1 MERLNLIRLKLWY
14 VKRIELLYTKRN
26 QGNQVVTK
34 LEMGIKNKRMY
45 VDSNM
50 YRYVGMQ
57 KDDEDGFNEPMGCYN
72 RLETY

>member
-1 MERLNLIRLKLWY
+1 
-14 VKRIELLYTKRN
+14 
-26 QGNQVVTK
+26 
-34 LEMGIKNKRMY
+34 MGIKYKRMY

-57 KDDEDGFNEPMGCYN
+57 KDDEDGFDEPMGCYN